1 MNTQFI
7 TMETTSMAPIV
18 TAQPRTI
25 FFRKQSQ
32 YHVIPTVVHLVCQGP
47 RPRFKLCH
55 ECRLTFFSRLT
66 SVYIT
71 YCTVHYKIWVLARL

>member
-1 MNTQFI
+1 
-7 TMETTSMAPIV
+7 MAPIV
-18 TAQPRTI
+18 TARPRTI

-32 YHVIPTVVHLVCQGP
+32 YHHVIPAVMHLGIVFVN
-47 RPRFKLCH
+47 RFKLFH